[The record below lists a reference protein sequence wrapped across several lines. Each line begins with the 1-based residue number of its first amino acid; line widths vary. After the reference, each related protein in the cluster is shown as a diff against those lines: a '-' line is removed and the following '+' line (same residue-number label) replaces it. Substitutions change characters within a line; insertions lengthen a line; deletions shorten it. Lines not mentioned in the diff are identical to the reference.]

1 MTGSVIQ
8 LAPVLRCAASPTIV
22 VVDAQREYVAQHGM
36 RAGQQAA
43 ARLENCRAAL
53 AHARRMG
60 FDVAFTRWRR
70 SSQFFDGRP
79 LGPSWLEDFVPRA
92 TEMIFE
98 RDKPSCYDSP
108 HFDDAMTLAG
118 GQFVIAGFGCE
129 LGCLA
134 TAIDA
139 HHRGHRFLYLSDAS
153 SSLGSGP
160 SPDRVHATVSEVL
173 GRYDLVMSTEEWI
186 AVTSRLI
193 ERRRASA

>member
-1 MTGSVIQ
+1 VTGSVIQ
-8 LAPVLRCAASPTIV
+8 LAPVLRCAASPTLV
-22 VVDAQREYVAQHGM
+22 VVDAQRDYVEHG
-36 RAGQQAA
+36 RGAGRQATA
-43 ARLENCRAAL
+43 AIENCRAAL

-60 FDVAFTRWRR
+60 FDVAFTRWRC
-70 SSQFFDGRP
+70 SSQFFEGRR
-79 LGPSWLEDFVPRA
+79 LGPSWLEEFVPRA

-98 RDKPSCYDSP
+98 RDKPSCYASP
-108 HFDDAMTLAG
+108 HFEDAMTLAG

-139 HHRGHRFLYLSDAS
+139 HHRGHRFLYLPDAS
-153 SSLGSGP
+153 SSLDSGP
-160 SPDRVHATVSEVL
+160 SADRVHASVSDIL
-173 GRYDLVMSTEEWI
+173 GRYDPVMRTQEWI

>member
-1 MTGSVIQ
+1 VTGSVIH
-8 LAPVLRCAASPTIV
+8 LAPVLRCATSPTLV
-22 VVDAQREYVAQHGM
+22 VVDAQREYVEQFAM
-36 RAGQQAA
+36 RAGPQASTKV
-43 ARLENCRAAL
+43 ENCRAAL

-60 FDVAFTRWRR
+60 FDVAFARWRH
-70 SSQFFDGRP
+70 SSGFFDGP
-79 LGPSWLEDFVPRA
+79 TLGPSWLEEFVPRA

-98 RDKPSCYDSP
+98 RDRPSCYASP
-108 HFDDAMTLAG
+108 HFEDAMTLAG

-153 SSLGSGP
+153 SSLGVGASPSG
-160 SPDRVHATVSEVL
+160 VHTAVTEIL
-173 GRYDLVMSTEEWI
+173 GRYDLVMKTDEWI